1 MYRDCTVYLSI
12 NVVGIMRQID
22 KCFHLINLWAKI
34 VAAKI
39 FAVYAC
45 TKMCLRGYKRQV
57 FYETDFYLG
66 YIILPKISFTVK
78 IYKMP
83 VFSVVF
89 PVWT

>member
-1 MYRDCTVYLSI
+1 MYRDCTVHLSI

-22 KCFHLINLWAKI
+22 KGFRLINLWAKI
-34 VAAKI
+34 VAVKI
-39 FAVYAC
+39 FAVYLHKNVLAV
-45 TKMCLRGYKRQV
+45 YKRQV